1 MNEVGNYAITMAQ
14 LRILPK
20 GHDTAVNAGYS
31 GTAIGGTLF
40 DVQSRHQVQELG
52 SPFVLIHS

>member
-1 MNEVGNYAITMAQ
+1 MNEVGNYAITIAQ

-40 DVQSRHQVQELG
+40 DVQSRHQVQELEAHL
-52 SPFVLIHS
+52 F